1 MNRTKTYITTVILI
15 VLFVFTAKYH
25 HGKITYPKTRK
36 VDVVDTYHGVSVND
50 PYRWLEDDQSS
61 QTNRWVR
68 AQNRIT
74 NKFLKKISYRDK
86 IKARLTELN
95 DYEKFSIPFQQGDKF
110 YFYKNDGLQNQW
122 VLYTQDNLSPF
133 SAGR

>member
-1 MNRTKTYITTVILI
+1 MNRTKSYISTATLI
-15 VLFVFTAKYH
+15 VLFIFTAKYKY
-25 HGKITYPKTRK
+25 GKITYPKPRK

-50 PYRWLEDDQSS
+50 PYRWLEDDQSI

-74 NKFLKKISYRDK
+74 NRFLKKIPYRDK
-86 IKARLTELN
+86 IKDRLTELN

-110 YFYKNDGLQNQW
+110 YFYKNDGL
-122 VLYTQDNLSPF
+122 
-133 SAGR
+133 